1 MTSYVEHWGVW
12 SLPLRAET
20 DTVRRSMT
28 ALLVAVLAA
37 LWSHLCSNA
46 QTRLSHCR
54 MLRCVGVNISFTNG
68 GR

>member
-1 MTSYVEHWGVW
+1 
-12 SLPLRAET
+12 LPLRAET